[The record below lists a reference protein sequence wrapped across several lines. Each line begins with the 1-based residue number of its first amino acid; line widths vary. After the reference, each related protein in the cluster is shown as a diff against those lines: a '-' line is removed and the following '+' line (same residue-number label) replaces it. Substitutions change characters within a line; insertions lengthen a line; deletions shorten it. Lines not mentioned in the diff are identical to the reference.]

1 MADPNTLRILE
12 LDGGGERGYL
22 SLNFL
27 IKFIQQWGISPSAI
41 AQNFDVICGTSI
53 GGILSLAL
61 AFGKTPDELSP
72 FFTTDGPLLFSTNG
86 TPSNRASTANKV
98 LAFAPSGGGL
108 NPYSGIPFYSTQGT
122 EYTYG
127 SNLLV
132 NKLDNMFTTNTM
144 QNLLTNV
151 VIPTYKVT
159 LRNDLTLSSGTYTL
173 CSNVTIPGFVA
184 QNELIKN
191 VALATSAAPFYLPSL
206 SVTAANPND
215 SSYLNGRYIDGGV
228 YANNPA
234 SFGWNLAQILKPT
247 ARRCC
252 ILSIATGLG
261 EMGFDDPSSPSPML
275 VNQDPLL
282 TVENLFALF
291 DVASTGGQE
300 SVAKS
305 LLLES
310 KYTLNK
316 LYYYRFQPVLDPT
329 KDTELDNTDAEIL
342 TYYETVANDWFNSD
356 IDNINTFIGH
366 LNA

>member
-1 MADPNTLRILE
+1 MSDPNTLRILE

-27 IKFIQQWGISPSAI
+27 IKFIQQWGIDPGEI
-41 AQNFDVICGTSI
+41 WKHFDVICGTSI
-53 GGILSLAL
+53 GGIVSLAL
-61 AFGKTPDELSP
+61 AFGKTPDELTT

-86 TPSNRASTANKV
+86 TPSNRATTIDKL
-98 LAFAPSGGGL
+98 LAFAPL
-108 NPYSGIPFYSTQGT
+108 NPYSGVPFYSTQGT

-132 NKLDNMFTTNTM
+132 TKLQNMFTTNTM

-151 VIPTYKVT
+151 VIPSYKVT
-159 LRNDLTLSSGTYTL
+159 LRDDLTLSSGIYTL
-173 CSNVTIPGFVA
+173 CSNKTIPGFVA
-184 QNELIKN
+184 QNELISN

-206 SVTAANPND
+206 SVTATNPND

-234 SFGWNLAQILKPT
+234 LFGWNLAQILKPT

-252 ILSIATGLG
+252 VLSIGTGLG
-261 EMGFDDPSSPSPML
+261 EMGFDDQTTPSPSL
-275 VNQDPLL
+275 TANADPL
-282 TVENLFALF
+282 VSISNLFALF
-291 DVASTGGQE
+291 DVAATGGQE
-300 SVAKS
+300 SIAKS

-310 KYTLNK
+310 SYTLNK
-316 LYYYRFQPVLDPT
+316 LYYYRFQPILDPT
-329 KDTELDNTDAEIL
+329 KDTELDNTDSDIL
-342 TYYETVANDWFNSD
+342 QYYVDTANTWFNDD

-366 LNA
+366 LTA

>member
-86 TPSNRASTANKV
+86 TPSNRATTFDK
-98 LAFAPSGGGL
+98 LAAIGVTGV
-108 NPYSGIPFYSTQGT
+108 PFYSTQGT
-122 EYTYG
+122 SNTYG

-132 NKLDNMFTTNTM
+132 TKLQSMFTTNTM

-151 VIPTYKVT
+151 VIPSYKVT
-159 LRNDLTLSSGTYTL
+159 LRDDLTLSSGTYTL
-173 CSNVTIPGFVA
+173 CSNRTIPGFVA
-184 QNELIKN
+184 QNELISN
-191 VALATSAAPFYLPSL
+191 VALATSAAPFYLPSF
-206 SVTAANPND
+206 SVTATNPND
-215 SSYLNGRYIDGGV
+215 PTYLNGRYIDGGV

-234 SFGWNLAQILKPT
+234 SFGWNLAQILKPS

-261 EMGFDDPSSPSPML
+261 EMGFDDTTPPGPRLADS
-275 VNQDPLL
+275 DPL
-282 TVENLFALF
+282 VSVSNLFALF
-291 DVASTGGQE
+291 DVAATGGQE

-310 KYTLNK
+310 NYTLNK
-316 LYYYRFQPVLDPT
+316 LYYYRFQPILDPT
-329 KDTELDNTDAEIL
+329 KDTELDNTDPDIL
-342 TYYETVANDWFNSD
+342 QYYEDTANEWFNND

>member
-61 AFGKTPDELSP
+61 AFGKTPAELSP
-72 FFTTDGPLLFSTNG
+72 FFTEDGPLLFSTNG
-86 TPSNRASTANKV
+86 TPSNRATTVDKL
-98 LAFAPSGGGL
+98 LAFAPL
-108 NPYSGIPFYSTQGT
+108 NPYSGVPFYSTQGT
-122 EYTYG
+122 TNTYG

-132 NKLDNMFTTNTM
+132 TKLQNMFTTNTM

-159 LRNDLTLSSGTYTL
+159 LRDDLTLSSGTYTL
-173 CSNVTIPGFVA
+173 CSNVTVPGFVA
-184 QNELIKN
+184 QNELISN

-261 EMGFDDPSSPSPML
+261 EMGFDDPSTPSPRL
-275 VNQDPLL
+275 ADSDPLVSV
-282 TVENLFALF
+282 TNLFALF
-291 DVASTGGQE
+291 DVAATGGQE

-310 KYTLNK
+310 RYTLNK

-329 KDTELDNTDAEIL
+329 KDTELDNTDPDIL
-342 TYYETVANDWFNSD
+342 QYYVDTANNWFNSD